1 MFYNQEDE
9 ENFLSDKKVG
19 EASPDAIV
27 SPKAVSFSALLTADP
42 CLFFAIAFIF
52 SINNSFNR

>member
-19 EASPDAIV
+19 EAS
-27 SPKAVSFSALLTADP
+27 
-42 CLFFAIAFIF
+42 
-52 SINNSFNR
+52 NSDVPRRRGGAYQ